1 MSRRKRGFYVDEVK
15 TRIDGTMK
23 AMIKELLNQSNAPQ
37 CVIYEDTIIM
47 RNGAFNSLAQLHNHN
62 GNIPLSTILS
72 YQSMEQWVL
81 ETTHSPIHLTI
92 KHAVLDQDYMLY
104 TFEAGNKT
112 EDIRLSL
119 VTTDYKKKL
128 RWLTDENGKIIDGS
142 AVGREFLDIQD
153 SIWSF
158 VPQELMNKHVK
169 KQVITFYY
177 QYTEY
182 EVRIITYYGYILFD
196 VIQAKQR
203 VEQLIARN
211 ELINIL
217 ELSNEC
223 YLLHDEMTIH
233 YANKAAHLY
242 LGVEGE
248 EHILTGRPLRHHI
261 QTRELKLIKESIRNQ
276 QEEILFRP
284 VKLINGK
291 GNLLYTMCAIL
302 PVHIEGKKLYI
313 SVLKQSHRLSKKREE
328 AMKVASRLSAS
339 MAHEIRNPL
348 TTIKGFMQLY
358 KEMKIVP
365 ESQLTVI
372 NKELEQM
379 EKIINDYVFL
389 AQQKGMKQSETIEIN
404 DYVQAFMKKDEIKAL
419 TQDNPVAL
427 SCSEN
432 FYFNGYKEELDLLFL
447 NLVENAVDASE
458 KTSTIEIRVTSEQS
472 QLCVQIIDKGVG
484 ISPNRLYLLGQPFF
498 SSKEKGTGLGL
509 MICHKIAEL
518 HGGRMEIKTKAGAG
532 TIVHIYL
539 PLKISPVVE
548 EKVTRIEPL
557 QALKRSESQKVTSIS
572 QQ

>member
-1 MSRRKRGFYVDEVK
+1 
-15 TRIDGTMK
+15 MK

-37 CVIYEDTIIM
+37 CVIYEDVIIM
-47 RNGAFNSLAQLHNHN
+47 RNVAFNKLAKLSNHN
-62 GNIPLSTILS
+62 DEIPMSTILS
-72 YQSMEQWVL
+72 YQSMEEWVL
-81 ETTHSPIHLTI
+81 ETNHSPIHLTI

-104 TFEAGNKT
+104 TFEADNKT

-119 VTTDYKKKL
+119 VTKDYTKKL
-128 RWLTDENGKIIDGS
+128 RWLTDEDGKIIDGS
-142 AVGREFLDIQD
+142 AVGREFLDVHD

-158 VPQELMNKHVK
+158 VPKELMSKDMK

-177 QYTEY
+177 QHTEY

-196 VIQAKQR
+196 VINAKQR

-223 YLLHDEMTIH
+223 YILHDDMTIH

-242 LGVEGE
+242 LGVEE
-248 EHILTGRPLRHHI
+248 EEQLLTGRPLRQHI
-261 QTRELKLIKESIRNQ
+261 QARELKLIKESVRNQ

-284 VKLINGK
+284 VKLINGE
-291 GNLLYTMCAIL
+291 GSLLYTMCAIL

-313 SVLKQSHRLSKKREE
+313 SVLKQSHRSSKKREE

-358 KEMKIVP
+358 KEMKTIP
-365 ESQLTVI
+365 ESQLAVI
-372 NKELEQM
+372 DEELEQM

-389 AQQKGMKQSETIEIN
+389 AQQKGMKPSETIEMN
-404 DYVQAFMKKDEIKAL
+404 DYLQSFMKKDEIQAL
-419 TQDNPVAL
+419 TQHNPVAI
-427 SCSEN
+427 SSAES

-447 NLVENAVDASE
+447 NLIENAVDASE
-458 KTSTIEIRVTSEQS
+458 KTSTIEIRVTSEQN

-518 HGGRMEIKTKAGAG
+518 HGGRMEIKTKAGTG

-539 PLKISPVVE
+539 PLKVTTAVE
-548 EKVTRIEPL
+548 DEGVRTPPL
-557 QALKRSESQKVTSIS
+557 QALKRNESQTVISIG
-572 QQ
+572 QR